1 MNPRALKEPKVFPRV
16 LKKPAAILKMA
27 KKPEVMPRNSK
38 MLEVTK
44 MALLF
49 LPQPRRDPNIL

>member
-1 MNPRALKEPKVFPRV
+1 MNLRALKEPKVFPRV

-27 KKPEVMPRNSK
+27 KNLEVMPRNSK
-38 MLEVTK
+38 MLEVTE
-44 MALLF
+44 MALSF

>member
-1 MNPRALKEPKVFPRV
+1 MPKVFPRV

-44 MALLF
+44 VALLF

>member
-1 MNPRALKEPKVFPRV
+1 MPKVFPRV

-27 KKPEVMPRNSK
+27 KKLNVIPRNSK

-49 LPQPRRDPNIL
+49 LPQPSRDPNIL